1 MEEFG
6 SDFHYIDI
14 VTPVNHHLLDN
25 CIFFAYGRHPLLA
38 VLINNKFKRVWLP
51 EYYCYEVVDYLRN
64 KGIEIAF
71 YFDNPFCDVQDL
83 AFNDIRFREGD
94 VLLRINFFGLRR
106 FSSNINFNIPV
117 IEDHSHDLLGEWASH
132 SDADWCFAS
141 LRKTLPVAEGGILW
155 SPKNHNLGSY
165 LPENSIINE
174 QTSEWRWMAPLLWSP

>member
-71 YFDNPFCDVQDL
+71 ILIILFVM
-83 AFNDIRFREGD
+83 FR
-94 VLLRINFFGLRR
+94 I
-106 FSSNINFNIPV
+106 
-117 IEDHSHDLLGEWASH
+117 
-132 SDADWCFAS
+132 
-141 LRKTLPVAEGGILW
+141 
-155 SPKNHNLGSY
+155 
-165 LPENSIINE
+165 
-174 QTSEWRWMAPLLWSP
+174 